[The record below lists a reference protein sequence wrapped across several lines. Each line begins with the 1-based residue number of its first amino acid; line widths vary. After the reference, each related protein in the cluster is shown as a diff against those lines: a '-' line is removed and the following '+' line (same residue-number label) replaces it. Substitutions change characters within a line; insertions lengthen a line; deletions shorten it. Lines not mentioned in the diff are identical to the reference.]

1 VAVQLT
7 VLIVEDEAETRE
19 LTAEIFQARQFNVL
33 VAESVT
39 QAAKILQTNKPSMI
53 LLDIAMPGGD
63 GHELLRKIKSD
74 PALTRI
80 PVVLVTGSPRDAFPE
95 DASLALAVFRKP
107 FDVPKLAQLV
117 QTFCDRMAANSG

>member
-33 VAESVT
+33 VADSVT
-39 QAAKILQTNKPSMI
+39 VAAKILQTQKPSMI

-63 GHELLRKIKSD
+63 GHGLLRQIKSN
-74 PALTRI
+74 PETAKI

-107 FDVPKLAQLV
+107 FDVAKLANLV
-117 QTFCDRMAANSG
+117 QTFCDRMAANKA